1 MPLGYSALS
10 LLAFVGEI
18 VFSNLVFKCPCNSW
32 NHAYGLVSLLV
43 PASLLFLLG
52 FLVNNSLWKQVTGFC
67 NANAFNKGCGSRCSK
82 RLFCLRKFFQ
92 VTFWSFFSPLTWCA
106 LALLRADIYE
116 CIQYGIPSDFM
127 KDIYCG
133 KNDECKKELLL
144 IPCVYSPN
152 LNVSKDVL
160 EEIKGYIRAE
170 SQVYG
175 WILLASVLL
184 LTVFASCCMRCFSP
198 FHHLQLRFQKMC
210 KENERKFFDQESEQH
225 AKKLAERNVKGF
237 FNQVMQKKLL
247 IPEKKDW
254 SIISTGDKSDNNK
267 TYYTP
272 LHKFIETKFDGLE
285 TSTSTL
291 FIEESL

>member
-52 FLVNNSLWKQVTGFC
+52 FLVNNSLWKQVTGYC
-67 NANAFNKGCGSRCSK
+67 NANAFNKGCGSQCSK
-82 RLFCLRKFFQ
+82 RLFCLRKFLQ

-116 CIQYGIPSDFM
+116 CIEYGIPSDFM

-133 KNDECKKELLL
+133 ENDECKKELLL

-170 SQVYG
+170 SQV
-175 WILLASVLL
+175 SVLYIYIFIYSFL
-184 LTVFASCCMRCFSP
+184 LVICSF
-198 FHHLQLRFQKMC
+198 
-210 KENERKFFDQESEQH
+210 
-225 AKKLAERNVKGF
+225 
-237 FNQVMQKKLL
+237 
-247 IPEKKDW
+247 
-254 SIISTGDKSDNNK
+254 NNK
-267 TYYTP
+267 RWAKIELCLATDIDKYRLHVTYINP
-272 LHKFIETKFDGLE
+272 FPAQCFFIYIAFVFSCFAFLKP
-285 TSTSTL
+285 
-291 FIEESL
+291 